1 MFRGEVFISQNAEK
15 FVLYCVLLLFLGG
28 PLLNINT
35 ILILGDPGADSGGK
49 GKTKRSEKNG
59 AKKSKER
66 RALLAVLYFSSRHF
80 FPTV

>member
-1 MFRGEVFISQNAEK
+1 MFLGEVFINQNAEK

-35 ILILGDPGADSGGK
+35 ILILGDPGAD
-49 GKTKRSEKNG
+49 
-59 AKKSKER
+59 KKSKER

-80 FPTV
+80 FPPV